1 MQVHKLIF
9 MAPQPEIDAVRADIE
24 AQLSGIAAV
33 TTALSGM
40 LEVLPLGA
48 SKGDGVSWLLNH
60 LGMSPAGLLAMGDGE
75 NDIEMLQLAAVSVA
89 MGNAGAKVKAA
100 ADYVMGSND
109 EDGVAQAIQQF
120 VLHPR
125 GVGAAD
131 ATAAVQQAAAVI
143 REE

>member
-1 MQVHKLIF
+1 
-9 MAPQPEIDAVRADIE
+9 MAPQPEIDAVRGDIE
-24 AQLSGIAAV
+24 SQLNGIAAV

-75 NDIEMLQLAAVSVA
+75 NDIEMLQLAAVSAA
-89 MGNAGAKVKAA
+89 MGNAGPKVKAA

-120 VLHPR
+120 VLQPR
-125 GVGAAD
+125 GVGVAA
-131 ATAAVQQAAAVI
+131 AAGAAAQAAAVLQK
-143 REE
+143 E